1 MAYAGF
7 GLKVTGDEGPPIS
20 QGWDAADPDDD
31 PEEYTKTIW
40 AGPGRKLEVTYL
52 VIPSALEMNV
62 EVRLKLND
70 LGSRSRAVCGTI
82 KVRAP
87 DYGNHSV
94 HLFNCPRWR
103 KWSVPSGSTSVLPLS
118 PPVIALPYSW
128 ELELHVDVDLTVI
141 TTCDNQEEDK
151 HLKFSLE
158 FTRGIRSQEREFD
171 DGQVEVV
178 TWHTLCLI

>member
-1 MAYAGF
+1 MAYAAF
-7 GLKVTGDEGPPIS
+7 GLEVTGDEGPPIQ
-20 QGWDAADPDDD
+20 QGWDAADPDED

-52 VIPSALEMNV
+52 VIPNALEMNV

-70 LGSRSRAVCGTI
+70 LGSRSRAVCGNI

-94 HLFNCPRWR
+94 HLFSCPRSR
-103 KWSVPSGSTSVLPLS
+103 KWPVPSGSTSVLPLS

-128 ELELHVDVDLTVI
+128 ELQLHVDVDLTVT

-178 TWHTLCLI
+178 TWHTLCLV